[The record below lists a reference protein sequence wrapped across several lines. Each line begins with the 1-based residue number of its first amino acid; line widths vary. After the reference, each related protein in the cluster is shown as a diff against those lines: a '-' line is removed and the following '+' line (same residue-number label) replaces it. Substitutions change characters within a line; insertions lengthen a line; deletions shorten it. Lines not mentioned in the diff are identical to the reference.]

1 MALHITICWQEKSF
15 SETPL
20 AIKSNY
26 SIEFSR
32 LLRLSATI
40 ANAFVF
46 RISPP
51 NFLQIYKTFAI
62 SPNL

>member
-51 NFLQIYKTFAI
+51 NFLQI
-62 SPNL
+62 